1 MKGVLVSEETVPA
14 ISEEAHSFFTLYG
27 AAPVLVLYSDRTVAL
42 YHAAN
47 GRLIKQLSVA
57 ERIECVACCPFT
69 NYGSCVAILL
79 NSSCVIWSDS
89 EQMYSVPLPCRMS
102 SLHPLSNGL
111 LFERVDD
118 LGSMN
123 VSFTITSATTSIPV
137 YYSLSSPISIPK
149 PVYQPQDGVVL
160 PDVSNASV
168 SELSHVVDLSMNF
181 SIVDLFNSRVD
192 VSRFDRDVVIVS
204 SIPQYHLLV
213 TYNRNSKEHQLIQL
227 CDVHSKRVGVTSR
240 TELMLRE
247 LHQSDVSMKDRVFES
262 LNSPDLCMITLFSA
276 VLQDEPCLSVTVK
289 PSFFDTSSFILYF
302 ATTRALHCYR
312 LTGFSTDDDALS
324 TAGVS
329 LISVLEGEFVGEWN
343 DSSLLLKNAILLRCR
358 DAWTVVLDGHAI
370 YQSAVELPENVT
382 ISSHC
387 MHSGILSSYNAV
399 THTLQHISFDTQLTE
414 SVDSLLALFP
424 ILSHASFSALP
435 SLSSLD
441 DVATTLHSLQP
452 VATLHA
458 CCLLLD
464 SSWARRDGESMHA
477 LRRLVLLLVSGDSTR
492 HTLQERVECYLQCYA
507 ESDSVGVS
515 ARYHE

>member
-1 MKGVLVSEETVPA
+1 M
-14 ISEEAHSFFTLYG
+14 
-27 AAPVLVLYSDRTVAL
+27 
-42 YHAAN
+42 
-47 GRLIKQLSVA
+47 
-57 ERIECVACCPFT
+57 
-69 NYGSCVAILL
+69 
-79 NSSCVIWSDS
+79 
-89 EQMYSVPLPCRMS
+89 
-102 SLHPLSNGL
+102 
-111 LFERVDD
+111 
-118 LGSMN
+118 
-123 VSFTITSATTSIPV
+123 
-137 YYSLSSPISIPK
+137 
-149 PVYQPQDGVVL
+149 
-160 PDVSNASV
+160 
-168 SELSHVVDLSMNF
+168 
-181 SIVDLFNSRVD
+181 
-192 VSRFDRDVVIVS
+192 
-204 SIPQYHLLV
+204 
-213 TYNRNSKEHQLIQL
+213 
-227 CDVHSKRVGVTSR
+227 
-240 TELMLRE
+240 
-247 LHQSDVSMKDRVFES
+247 
-262 LNSPDLCMITLFSA
+262 
-276 VLQDEPCLSVTVK
+276 
-289 PSFFDTSSFILYF
+289 
-302 ATTRALHCYR
+302 
-312 LTGFSTDDDALS
+312 
-324 TAGVS
+324 
-329 LISVLEGEFVGEWN
+329 GEWN

-370 YQSAVELPENVT
+370 YQSSVELPENVT